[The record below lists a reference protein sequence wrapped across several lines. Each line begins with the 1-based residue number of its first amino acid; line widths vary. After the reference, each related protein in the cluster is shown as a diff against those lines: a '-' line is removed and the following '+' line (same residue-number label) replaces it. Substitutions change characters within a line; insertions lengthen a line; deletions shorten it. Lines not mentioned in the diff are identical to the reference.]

1 MANVT
6 LNASKS
12 NAIYGASS
20 GVTPVNIAVYA
31 YIYAGRRVVD

>member
-6 LNASKS
+6 LNTTRS
-12 NAIYGASS
+12 NSIYGRST

-31 YIYAGRRVVD
+31 YIYAGRRGVD